1 MSTTTYSEKPA
12 TVTTAK
18 PVVYVP
24 AVGGWVSTVPAIGR
38 VLLSLIFV
46 FSGLGKIFNLGS
58 TAEMMAS
65 AGFVAVPVFLLGAIV
80 LELGGGLML
89 MFDLK
94 GHVAAIMLTIF
105 LIPATLIFHDFWN
118 LQGAAAHTQMVN
130 FMKNVAI
137 LGGLMVAGTHSWVKR
152 QV

>member
-1 MSTTTYSEKPA
+1 MSTTTYPEKPA

-18 PVVYVP
+18 PVVYLP
-24 AVGGWVSTVPAIGR
+24 AVGGWVSTVPAMGR
-38 VLLSLIFV
+38 VLVSLIFV
-46 FSGLGKIFNLGS
+46 VSGLGKLLHLGS
-58 TAEMMAS
+58 TADMMAA

-94 GHVAAIMLTIF
+94 GYVAAVMLVVF
-105 LIPATLIFHDFWN
+105 LIPTTLIFHDFWN
-118 LQGAAAHTQMVN
+118 LQGGAAQAQMAN

-137 LGGLMVAGTHSWVKR
+137 LGGLMIAGTQSWIKR